1 MGCIFPRTRTIFKLF
16 QYRMKYYSISSQLSE
31 PFELKEKG
39 SQFLAYGFRCESTTA
54 FEEQLQLLK
63 KEHYT
68 ASHHC
73 YAWRIDPEGLEEFA
87 QDDGEPSG
95 TAGLPILNQLKSAD
109 LCNSALVVVR
119 YFGGTKL
126 GKPGLIS
133 AYGDAAAGC
142 IKILPKQQ
150 LQAGRLIYLQFEYP
164 QKRIID
170 DLIGLHDGV
179 IAESRF
185 TDKVAYTL
193 HVPAHKVAEAL
204 QALEKITYLGVKTE
218 EGGKVLIY
226 A

>member
-1 MGCIFPRTRTIFKLF
+1 MV
-16 QYRMKYYSISSQLSE
+16 
-31 PFELKEKG
+31 LKEKG
-39 SQFLAYGFRCESTTA
+39 SQFLAYGFRCESIA
-54 FEEQLQLLK
+54 GFEEQLQMLK

-73 YAWRIDPEGLEEFA
+73 YAWRIDPEGPEEFA

-95 TAGLPILNQLKSAD
+95 TAGLPILNQMKSAH
-109 LCNSALVVVR
+109 LCNSAVVVVR

-142 IKILPKQQ
+142 IKAGPVQQ
-150 LQAGRLIYLQFEYP
+150 LQAGRLLYLDFEYP

-170 DLIGLHDGV
+170 DLSGIYDGV
-179 IAESRF
+179 LADSSF

-193 HVPAHKVAEAL
+193 HIPLHQFEDAL
-204 QALEKITYLGVKTE
+204 QAFGKMTYLGVRTE
-218 EGGKVLIY
+218 EGGKVLMY
-226 A
+226 T